1 MFLIGAGDDDES
13 VQLVGATMIS
23 PAGEVAEVEALSN
36 PFSEADPGSPA
47 QLVMAPGSSTPMLV
61 YVLDDGV
68 HVYER
73 TG

>member
-1 MFLIGAGDDDES
+1 MR
-13 VQLVGATMIS
+13 S
-23 PAGEVAEVEALSN
+23 PDTWGSPTEALSS

-47 QLVMAPGSSTPMLV
+47 QLAMASGSSTPMLV

-73 TG
+73 AG